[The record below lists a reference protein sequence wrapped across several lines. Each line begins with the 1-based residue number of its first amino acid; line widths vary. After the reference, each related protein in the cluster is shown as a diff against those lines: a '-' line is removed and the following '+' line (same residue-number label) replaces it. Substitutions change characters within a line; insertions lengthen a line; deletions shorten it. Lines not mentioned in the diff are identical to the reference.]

1 MLGGIR
7 VPCSPRQLDQGS
19 VLVVGSKFMKNLLY
33 NQKLSRKFFFRCYL
47 KLTKKIGTFL
57 YNPIDKYCQV
67 VYKLKKRKDTMLVKD
82 KNGNLTYWWNLPIDE
97 LEEMADEDGKIKT
110 EKMNMSKKEMKAN
123 IMRNIKKDQ
132 EEN

>member
-1 MLGGIR
+1 
-7 VPCSPRQLDQGS
+7 
-19 VLVVGSKFMKNLLY
+19 
-33 NQKLSRKFFFRCYL
+33 
-47 KLTKKIGTFL
+47 
-57 YNPIDKYCQV
+57 
-67 VYKLKKRKDTMLVKD
+67 MLVKD

-97 LEEMADEDGKIKT
+97 LEEMAAEDGKIKT

>member
-1 MLGGIR
+1 M
-7 VPCSPRQLDQGS
+7 
-19 VLVVGSKFMKNLLY
+19 
-33 NQKLSRKFFFRCYL
+33 
-47 KLTKKIGTFL
+47 
-57 YNPIDKYCQV
+57 
-67 VYKLKKRKDTMLVKD
+67 KD
-82 KNGNLTYWWNLPIDE
+82 KNKNLTYWWNLPIDE